1 MYVKLRTRHHF
12 IRDAYEK
19 KLFQVLKIHT
29 DDNVAD
35 LLTKAFDV
43 SSPIVS
49 TSLIEQFWNTATSKT
64 INDVSYVKAKVAG
77 KTVSISESSIRGNLL
92 FNDMDGIDLVDEGEG
107 SAQPTEPQPTPSPTQ
122 PNTGDQPQVPRDS
135 LEGFDGSKGDQV
147 LDLQK
152 AKDAQV
158 AKILKLKTRIK
169 KLEKKEEN
177 AKPGPTLDAF
187 DDLDA
192 DLAHVV
198 KKEVAQLVLL
208 VEVDA
213 ARLDIYTARPEVHTA
228 NAPVSAAGVTIST
241 GDLEVSVVKPRTP
254 PTTTSIF
261 DDEDITMAQTL
272 IKMKEEKLKEKGV
285 AFKDVEDSS
294 RPMRSIT

>member
-1 MYVKLRTRHHF
+1 MVN
-12 IRDAYEK
+12 E
-19 KLFQVLKIHT
+19 
-29 DDNVAD
+29 
-35 LLTKAFDV
+35 
-43 SSPIVS
+43 
-49 TSLIEQFWNTATSKT
+49 
-64 INDVSYVKAKVAG
+64 
-77 KTVSISESSIRGNLL
+77 
-92 FNDMDGIDLVDEGEG
+92 
-107 SAQPTEPQPTPSPTQ
+107 
-122 PNTGDQPQVPRDS
+122 
-135 LEGFDGSKGDQV
+135 
-147 LDLQK
+147 
-152 AKDAQV
+152 
-158 AKILKLKTRIK
+158 
-169 KLEKKEEN
+169 EEN

-294 RPMRSIT
+294 RPMRSITALKPLPSIDPKDKGKGILVEEEPVKIKRNDQGIDQIKRDEELAHKLHKEELAEIARIHEEKAA